1 MYREDPASI
10 AIAVLKSVFGDLEC
24 IVPYPQKAGK
34 TSRNRKRTYRQI
46 QLTQPTNN
54 RW

>member
-10 AIAVLKSVFGDLEC
+10 VIAVLKSVFGDLEC

-34 TSRNRKRTYRQI
+34 KLMFCKKSVD
-46 QLTQPTNN
+46 
-54 RW
+54 